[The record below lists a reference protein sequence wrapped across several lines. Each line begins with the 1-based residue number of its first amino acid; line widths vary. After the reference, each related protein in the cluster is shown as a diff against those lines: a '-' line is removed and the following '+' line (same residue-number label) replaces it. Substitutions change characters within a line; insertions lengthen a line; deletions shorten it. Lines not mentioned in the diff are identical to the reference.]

1 MTVSPIC
8 LFQLV
13 RTRSHTALRFA
24 ATEASHDGQ
33 RRTLFPLL
41 SRKSVSALESTM
53 EMAASM
59 SMKGVEEKMDQVG
72 KDSITIDAVD
82 LTGETSS
89 ELAALQSH

>member
-1 MTVSPIC
+1 
-8 LFQLV
+8 
-13 RTRSHTALRFA
+13 
-24 ATEASHDGQ
+24 
-33 RRTLFPLL
+33 
-41 SRKSVSALESTM
+41 M